1 MLAAEEA
8 KKKQDDSCSEVD
20 EIEALIEREE
30 QEARQRERESAENKL
45 FEEDAE
51 RDRVQ
56 REKREKAKLE

>member
-8 KKKQDDSCSEVD
+8 KRKPEDSASEVD

-30 QEARQRERESAENKL
+30 QEAATRAREAAERKL

-51 RDRVQ
+51 RDRI
-56 REKREKAKLE
+56 